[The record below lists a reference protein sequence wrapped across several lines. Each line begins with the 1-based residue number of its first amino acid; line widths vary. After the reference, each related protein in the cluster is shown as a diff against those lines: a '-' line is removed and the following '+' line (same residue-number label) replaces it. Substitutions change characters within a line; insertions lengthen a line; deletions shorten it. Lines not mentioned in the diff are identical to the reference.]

1 MIGRSLAACAA
12 LLQTACWTGSAPVEA
27 PVAPARSPEP
37 AREPRVASSSRCS
50 VEQGAPVG
58 GFAGAMLRVESD
70 DGGVLEMITVAG
82 DGSMHA
88 RLGTA
93 AIMEV
98 HVAPGIY
105 TLEAIIEGDKVRCT
119 GITLADGQVATVRVR
134 R

>member
-1 MIGRSLAACAA
+1 MTGRG
-12 LLQTACWTGSAPVEA
+12 LLGSFVLQAACWTGSATVEE
-27 PVAPARSPEP
+27 PVAPPQPPATP
-37 AREPRVASSSRCS
+37 ARTPRTTASSPCS
-50 VEQGAPVG
+50 VEHGAPVG
-58 GFAGAMLRVESD
+58 GFAGAMLRVEAD

-98 HVAPGIY
+98 HVAPGVY

-119 GITLADGQVATVRVR
+119 GIRLADGQVATVRVR